1 MIHVAVNKNRE
12 EAKGLLGGE
21 VTYDAADIKPL
32 GRSVADTP
40 ALNTRNESI
49 RLGTWNVR
57 TLNHAGNMDN
67 LTQEMEEMKTDILGI
82 SETHWSGCG
91 VLKREK
97 KTHVYMF
104 RRRRKQTWSRQFT
117 QFKSKQKSKRVL
129 DNQRKTGYV

>member
-97 KTHVYMF
+97 NTCLHVPAEKKADME
-104 RRRRKQTWSRQFT
+104 
-117 QFKSKQKSKRVL
+117 
-129 DNQRKTGYV
+129 

>member
-12 EAKGLLGGE
+12 ETKSTIGSE
-21 VTYDAADIKPL
+21 VTYDAADSKPL

-67 LTQEMEEMKTDILGI
+67 LTQEMEEMKTDILL
-82 SETHWSGCG
+82 SLQESAL
-91 VLKREK
+91 VSDRLP
-97 KTHVYMF
+97 
-104 RRRRKQTWSRQFT
+104 RQCNLIHMPT
-117 QFKSKQKSKRVL
+117 Q
-129 DNQRKTGYV
+129 